1 MDPPLWIFFPK
12 MGSKMDL
19 FSGFQQDILWIKWRW
34 GVIGGWLRVH
44 YLEKHREWRKNEK
57 NKNLGFLRTCDVM
70 WRHDRSKLMIF
81 NFIRENRLTPSWLR
95 FIKIIPSGLHRTMYF
110 ASSRPSTTIVTSRDV
125 IMTSYLKIEFRVFLP
140 QYPPEILLFG
150 RGDQE

>member
-1 MDPPLWIFFPK
+1 
-12 MGSKMDL
+12 MDL
-19 FSGFQQDILWIKWRW
+19 FSGFQQDILWIKWRS

-44 YLEKHREWRKNEK
+44 YLEKHREGVKNEK
-57 NKNLGFLRTCDVM
+57 KKNLGFLRTCDVM

-81 NFIRENRLTPSWLR
+81 NFIRENRPTCSRLR

-110 ASSRPSTTIVTSRDV
+110 ASYFGNSKIVTSRDV

-140 QYPPEILLFG
+140 QYHPEFVVLR